1 MQTEINANRTFQ
13 PLLDAE
19 QAAALLGLHPK
30 TLLRKSREGAIPSFR
45 IFGKIRF
52 TESAL
57 AEWVAAQTAGPK
69 MAA

>member
-1 MQTEINANRTFQ
+1 MQTEINTNRTFQ

-30 TLLRKSREGAIPSFR
+30 TLLRKSREGAIPCFR

-57 AEWVAAQTAGPK
+57 AEWVAAQAATPR

>member
-1 MQTEINANRTFQ
+1 MQTQINANRTFQ

-19 QAAALLGLHPK
+19 EAAALLGLHPK
-30 TLLRKSREGAIPSFR
+30 TLLRKSREGAIPCFR
-45 IFGKIRF
+45 IFRKIRF

-57 AEWVAAQTAGPK
+57 SEWVAAQATNPG